1 MQNVN
6 LYQRER
12 RAQGGPRP
20 RMILLGAC
28 ALLVALLAH
37 AAWQGWML
45 KQSALARQAAE
56 AQALAAESELAA
68 FRAAERLSTDNP
80 DCTPNFG
87 SRG

>member
-45 KQSALARQAAE
+45 KQSALARQVSAHGR
-56 AQALAAESELAA
+56 
-68 FRAAERLSTDNP
+68 FREEGFSGHGP
-80 DCTPNFG
+80 
-87 SRG
+87 SKSYWQ